1 VNPRQFCDCGRP
13 TFRKQGNAFVCRR
26 CYEIQSIYYQT
37 NTARENRAALDPAD
51 HKCKVWSRTEETNK
65 REMQYAEPYR
75 VHLYRND

>member
-1 VNPRQFCDCGRP
+1 M
-13 TFRKQGNAFVCRR
+13 
-26 CYEIQSIYYQT
+26 QSIYDQT